1 MNIRHFHELREKY
14 ALDIFNECLDKRD
27 YACLKKFLEL
37 SNNGGDYGGI
47 KPVYSRDTV
56 DMLLEENIMEP
67 ANWLQYMVDMN
78 ILQRTSVVDN
88 SKFPVQGVAAY
99 LVNPA
104 AREFVNLRYFKE
116 HNL

>member
-1 MNIRHFHELREKY
+1 
-14 ALDIFNECLDKRD
+14 
-27 YACLKKFLEL
+27 
-37 SNNGGDYGGI
+37 
-47 KPVYSRDTV
+47 
-56 DMLLEENIMEP
+56 MEP

-78 ILQRTSVVDN
+78 ILQRTSAVDN
-88 SKFPVQGVAAY
+88 SKFPIQGVSAY